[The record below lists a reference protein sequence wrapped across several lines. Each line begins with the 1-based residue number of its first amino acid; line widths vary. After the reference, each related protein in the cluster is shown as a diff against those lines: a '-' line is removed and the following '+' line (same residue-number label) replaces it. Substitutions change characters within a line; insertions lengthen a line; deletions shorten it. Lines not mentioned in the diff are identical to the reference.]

1 MISLKKIKI
10 ISLIFLVIIGIILIN
25 PMRKIKGV
33 MFDQPL
39 DSITIVLDAGHGG
52 YDPGANAEGVNE
64 AGLNL
69 AIAKKLESVLVASGA
84 TVIMT
89 RESDIDL
96 ASNHEGSVKRAD
108 MKKRTEILSREDA
121 TLFISLHGNISSD
134 NSCHGSQIYY
144 QIKDQNSKE
153 LAIIIQESLA
163 KITESKYIP
172 VSGDFFVL
180 NNSKNIG
187 VLIEYGF
194 LSNNNELN
202 KLLNDKYQEAIAYSI
217 YEGIVNFLNKIK

>member
-1 MISLKKIKI
+1 MKKIKI
-10 ISLIFLVIIGIILIN
+10 ISLIFLVVIGIILIN

-64 AGLNL
+64 ASLNL

-96 ASNHEGSVKRAD
+96 ASDHDGSVKRAD
-108 MKKRTEILSREDA
+108 MKKRTEILSSDDA
-121 TLFISLHGNISSD
+121 TFFISLHGNISSD

-153 LAIIIQESLA
+153 LAMIIQESLA
-163 KITESKYIP
+163 KTTESKYIP

-217 YEGIVNFLNKIK
+217 FEGINNFLKKII

>member
-1 MISLKKIKI
+1 MKKIKI
-10 ISLIFLVIIGIILIN
+10 ISLIFLVVIGIILIN

-64 AGLNL
+64 ASLNL

-96 ASNHEGSVKRAD
+96 ASDHDGSVKRAD
-108 MKKRTEILSREDA
+108 MKKRTEILSSEDA
-121 TLFISLHGNISSD
+121 TFFISLHGNISSD

-153 LAIIIQESLA
+153 LAMIIQESLA
-163 KITESKYIP
+163 KTTESKYIP

-217 YEGIVNFLNKIK
+217 FEGINNFLKKII

>member
-1 MISLKKIKI
+1 MKKIKI
-10 ISLIFLVIIGIILIN
+10 ISLIFLVVIGIILIN

-64 AGLNL
+64 ASLNL

-96 ASNHEGSVKRAD
+96 ASDHDGSVKRAD
-108 MKKRTEILSREDA
+108 MKKRTEILSSEDA
-121 TLFISLHGNISSD
+121 TFFISLHGNISSD

-153 LAIIIQESLA
+153 LAMIIQDSLA
-163 KITESKYIP
+163 KTTESKYIP

-217 YEGIVNFLNKIK
+217 FEGINNFLKKKI